1 MKTGLKIQ
9 IYALALFS
17 AIFIKC
23 SSSSDETQK
32 LDITSDVKQIYI
44 SHGINFALSN
54 PSGVSEAAWFFEG
67 GEPEYFDGV
76 VPPTIYYGKEGV
88 YSVTANLVID
98 GVKQV
103 IHKKDYI
110 LVQEEPDG
118 RFVFVS
124 IQAEK
129 EKMKGGESIKVW
141 VNVVGENLEYH
152 WTSNTGSIIGDG
164 SMVEFGAGN
173 CFEGTAEINALVSN
187 EYGSMDRTVKVIV
200 ERAEGF

>member
-9 IYALALFS
+9 FYALSLFS
-17 AIFIKC
+17 MMLIKC
-23 SSSSDETQK
+23 SSSDNEAQK
-32 LDITSDVKQIYI
+32 PDITSDVKRVYI
-44 SHGINFALSN
+44 SHGVNFTLSN

-67 GEPEYFDGV
+67 GEPEYFEGV
-76 VPPTIYYGKEGV
+76 VPPTVYYGKEGV

-103 IHKKDYI
+103 IHKEGFI

-129 EKMKGGESIKVW
+129 EKIYS
-141 VNVVGENLEYH
+141 
-152 WTSNTGSIIGDG
+152 
-164 SMVEFGAGN
+164 EFFFYT
-173 CFEGTAEINALVSN
+173 CYITI
-187 EYGSMDRTVKVIV
+187 DD
-200 ERAEGF
+200 